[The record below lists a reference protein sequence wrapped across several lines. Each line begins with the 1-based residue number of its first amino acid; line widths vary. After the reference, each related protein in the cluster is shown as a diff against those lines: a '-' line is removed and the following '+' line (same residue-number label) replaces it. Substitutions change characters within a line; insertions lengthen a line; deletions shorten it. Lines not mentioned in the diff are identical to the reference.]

1 MYLKEET
8 QEARP
13 LRTGG
18 APQERVGLPRIV
30 IVGGGAG
37 GIELAT
43 KLGNRLGKRKRA
55 EITLVDFSL
64 THLWKPL
71 LHEVAAG
78 TLDSHEDDLDYL
90 AQAHAHDFRFRLG
103 RMVGLDRAKRLI
115 ELAPIMDHGG
125 DMIVPGSVLPYD
137 LLVLAVGSV
146 SNDFGIPGVKEY
158 CAFLDSREQA
168 DRFQQ
173 RLMRSYLQA
182 NTQREPLRE
191 GQLTIAIVG
200 GGATGVELAA
210 ELHNTARQLVAYGFD
225 RIAPERDAKL
235 VLIEAEERVLSTLP
249 ERLSKAAEQRLR
261 ELGVTIHTGELVTRV
276 TEAGIYTKSGLFV
289 PAELKVWTAGIK
301 APDFLRNLDGLETNR
316 LNQIVVRQNLQ
327 TTRDPHI
334 YAFGDCA
341 QCPQP
346 GTDRPVPPR
355 AQAAHQQAAL
365 LAKSLSRVLDGK
377 APLDYVYR
385 DYGSLIS
392 LSRYTTVGNLM
403 GNLTGDV
410 MIEGRIARLIYNWL
424 YKSHRIAVR
433 GLMPIMLETM
443 ADWIARPAKPRLKLH

>member
-1 MYLKEET
+1 MYLKEKK
-8 QEARP
+8 QEERS
-13 LRTGG
+13 LRTEET
-18 APQERVGLPRIV
+18 PREKVDLPRIV

-43 KLGNRLGKRKRA
+43 KLGDRLGKRRRA
-55 EITLVDFSL
+55 EVILVDYSM

-78 TLDSHEDDLDYL
+78 TLDSHEDELSYL
-90 AQAHAHDFRFRLG
+90 AQARAHGFRFRLG
-103 RMVGLDRAKRLI
+103 RMVGLDRARRLV
-115 ELAPIMDHGG
+115 ELAPILNHDG
-125 DMIVPGSVLPYD
+125 DMIVPGSMVPYD
-137 LLVLAVGSV
+137 LLVIAVGSV

-158 CAFLDSREQA
+158 CAFLDNRDQA

-173 RLMRSYLQA
+173 KLMRSYLQA
-182 NTQREPLRE
+182 NSQREPLRE
-191 GQLTIAIVG
+191 GQLTVAIVG

-210 ELHNTARQLVAYGFD
+210 ELYNTARQLAAYGFD
-225 RIAPERDAKL
+225 RIEPERDAKL
-235 VLIEAEERVLSTLP
+235 VLIEAGERILGSLP

-261 ELGVTIHTGELVTRV
+261 ELSVTIHTNEFVTSV
-276 TEAGIYTKSGLFV
+276 TEAGIHTKSGLFV

-316 LNQIVVRQNLQ
+316 LNQLVVHQNLQ
-327 TTRDPHI
+327 TTRDPRI

-341 QCPQP
+341 HCPQP
-346 GTDRPVPPR
+346 GTDQPVPPR

-365 LAKSLSRVLDGK
+365 LAKSLPRVLDGK

-433 GLMPIMLETM
+433 GLVPVMLETV